1 MSLTPRGYEERKWRG
16 LSALQ
21 YALSGTRVDDRH
33 YGFSTSDYNKFEAIS
48 DLLEICIITIDN
60 IESIRD
66 EHSDKIDKEIYALAQ
81 FADEASNSFRALS
94 EELVASLRR

>member
-1 MSLTPRGYEERKWRG
+1 MSLTPRGYAERKWRG

-21 YALSGTRVDDRH
+21 YALSGARVDDRH
-33 YGFSTSDYNKFEAIS
+33 YGFSTADYNKFEEIS
-48 DLLEICIITIDN
+48 DLLEICTITIDN

-66 EHSDKIDKEIYALAQ
+66 KFDGELYKEIYTLAQ
-81 FADEASNSFRALS
+81 FADEASDNFRALA